1 MLNRGEAAMIT
12 GKSHHRKP
20 DPLLLLA
27 AAVLLCAVMTTAA
40 TAGDVIDVLPA
51 PAVIPHPPLHDGGFT
66 LASVGHEGG
75 KVRMSLMSPYP
86 MAQISGDEQRS
97 TQRQETL
104 SQVFV
109 FLHYPW

>member
-1 MLNRGEAAMIT
+1 MIT

-27 AAVLLCAVMTTAA
+27 AAVLLCAVMTSAA
-40 TAGDVIDVLPA
+40 TAGGVNNFLPA
-51 PAVIPHPPLHDGGFT
+51 PTVIPNPPLHDSGFT

-75 KVRMSLMSPYP
+75 KVRMTLMPPHS
-86 MAQISGDEQRS
+86 MAQNFPAEQRS
-97 TQRQETL
+97 IQRQEVL
-104 SQVFV
+104 SQVFL